1 MDERL
6 NGIFARRSVRQFTG
20 EPVAAADVQALLE
33 AGMAAPSARNLRPW
47 HFVCV
52 TDRGLLA
59 QLAAIHPYGKMLAQA
74 GAAIIVGGDREE
86 SPDYWLHDTAAA
98 TENILVAAS
107 LLGLGAVWLG
117 MWPRAEREEPV
128 RRLLGIPERIA
139 MASLVAAGVP
149 AERPEPRTQFDPQR
163 VHRDRWQGAGRC

>member
-6 NGIFARRSVRQFTG
+6 RIIFARRSVRQFTG
-20 EPVAAADVQALLE
+20 EPVGPADVRALLE

-47 HFVCV
+47 HFVAV
-52 TDRGLLA
+52 TERRRLDE
-59 QLAAIHPYGKMLAQA
+59 LAAIHPYGKMLGQA
-74 GAAIIVGGDREE
+74 GAAIIVGGDRDE

-98 TENILVAAS
+98 TENILIAAPM
-107 LLGLGAVWLG
+107 LGLGAVWLG

-139 MASLVAAGVP
+139 MASLIAVGAP

-163 VHRDRWQGAGRC
+163 VHPDRW